1 MKNKDKYDLNT
12 LKIEWTPQTSERR
25 YFSVK
30 IKHNKKS
37 IFSKEMTPTE
47 TGTSA
52 YNAWLEEE
60 YDPKILI
67 EKEKA
72 YLSAAIKPFRER
84 TIFVKKVCC
93 MNDEKEFIYVEFGS
107 NCFTFPFFTKGTMY
121 KGMEYGKEYTLE
133 DLGL

>member
-1 MKNKDKYDLNT
+1 MKNKEKYDLRDISYT
-12 LKIEWTPQTSERR
+12 LNAGNGGYDFVIYCNLAEIYRENF
-25 YFSVK
+25 YGINSVGGAFTK
-30 IKHNKKS
+30 
-37 IFSKEMTPTE
+37 
-47 TGTSA
+47 
-52 YNAWLEEE
+52 WLEEE
-60 YDPKILI
+60 YIPNILT

-72 YLSAAIKPFRER
+72 YLSAVIKPFRER

-121 KGMEYGKEYTLE
+121 KGMKLNKPYTLE